1 LGTDPVGVDP
11 EGRAGTRL
19 ARPLL
24 GYDRGIPGHG
34 PADGIMR
41 RRTEQA
47 IELMMGFAERTG
59 LTAARPHQRYLWT
72 DAFAVCNFLG
82 LAHVTG
88 EPRFTELALQLVHH
102 VHQVLGRHRAED
114 RRTGWISG
122 LTDEQ
127 AGAHPTRGGLR
138 IGKPLP
144 ERRPGE
150 PFDERLEWE
159 RDGQYFHYLTKW
171 MHALD
176 QVTRATGQ
184 TMFNRWARELAHAA
198 HRAFTYVPG
207 YGTGKRMYWKMSVD
221 LARPLVESMGQ
232 HDPLDGLVT
241 YTQLEA
247 TVAGAGPPLDDAI
260 TDFEAMV
267 DPRGLATQD
276 PLGLGGLLGDA
287 FRLMQ
292 LEQHGAS
299 GRGLVEPL
307 LAAALEGLRH
317 YVEQP
322 DLRMPAGRRLAFRE
336 LGLAIGLAAMEA
348 DAWRRASPGV
358 HARVDRLSRYLS
370 LRAEIEAFWLQP
382 EHHRE
387 GSWVEHASINE
398 VMLAAS
404 LLPEGFLVLAP
415 VRAS

>member
-1 LGTDPVGVDP
+1 
-11 EGRAGTRL
+11 
-19 ARPLL
+19 
-24 GYDRGIPGHG
+24 
-34 PADGIMR
+34 MR
-41 RRTEQA
+41 TRTEQA

-59 LTAARPHQRYLWT
+59 LTAGRPHQRYLWT

-82 LAHVTG
+82 LARVTG
-88 EPRFTELALQLVHH
+88 EPRFTELALQLVNH
-102 VHQVLGRHRAED
+102 VHHILGRHRTD
-114 RRTGWISG
+114 NPRTGWISG

-127 AGAHPTRGGLR
+127 GEAHPTCGGLR

-144 ERRPGE
+144 ERTPDE
-150 PFDERLEWE
+150 PVDARLEWD

-176 QVTRATGQ
+176 QMTRATGQ
-184 TMFNRWARELAHAA
+184 TMFNRWARELAHTA
-198 HRAFTYVPG
+198 HHAFTYVPLHG
-207 YGTGKRMYWKMSVD
+207 AGKRMYWKMSVD

-260 TDFEAMV
+260 ADFAAMV
-267 DPRGLATQD
+267 DPRGLATHD

-287 FRLMQ
+287 CRLAQ
-292 LEQHGAS
+292 LEQHGVS
-299 GRGLVEPL
+299 GRGLVESL
-307 LAAALEGLRH
+307 LAGALAGLRH

-348 DAWRRASPGV
+348 DAWRGASPSERAG
-358 HARVDRLSRYLS
+358 VDRLSPYLS

-382 EHHRE
+382 EHRRE
-387 GSWVEHASINE
+387 GSWVEHESINE
-398 VMLAAS
+398 VMLATS
-404 LLPEGFLVLAP
+404 LHPEGFLVLAP
-415 VRAS
+415 VRASEARS